1 MKDFEEIILKIPL
14 SGLTR
19 EEAKLAFN
27 YILEG
32 KAEDQQIEKF
42 LLSLKERGETI
53 EEISAGADVMIEKA
67 LYVKAPN
74 NAIDTCGTGGDS
86 LGSYN
91 ISTATSLVAAGAGAF
106 IAKHGNRA
114 LSSKSG
120 SSEVLEE
127 LGVKLNI
134 DPSKISKCIFE
145 AKVGFMYAP
154 NHHPAMK
161 FVGPTRKKL
170 GVRTIFNLLGPLS
183 NPARV
188 KRQIM
193 GVYDK
198 RWLEPIARTL
208 KDLGSKKAWII
219 SGSDGMDE
227 ITTTGISYISELN
240 EGRIKNFEFNP
251 QDYGINLSSNEDLRG
266 GNPKYNADKIR
277 SLLDGEIGPFRD
289 IVVLNSGVALF
300 VSGITTSIEEGIEI
314 SKESIDKGKALTSMR
329 KLIEISNS

>member
-32 KAEDQQIEKF
+32 KAEDHQIEKF
-42 LLSLKERGETI
+42 LLGLKERGETI

-134 DPSKISKCIFE
+134 DSSKISKCIFE

-219 SGSDGMDE
+219 SCF
-227 ITTTGISYISELN
+227 L
-240 EGRIKNFEFNP
+240 
-251 QDYGINLSSNEDLRG
+251 
-266 GNPKYNADKIR
+266 
-277 SLLDGEIGPFRD
+277 
-289 IVVLNSGVALF
+289 
-300 VSGITTSIEEGIEI
+300 
-314 SKESIDKGKALTSMR
+314 
-329 KLIEISNS
+329 